1 MRLCVR
7 EKSGGFFFL
16 YSEHLLVDNFRQK
29 VSSYVSLRI
38 YGGYFSTDFFFNFLA
53 DNSANKY
60 TIKQLAVLSYFVA
73 DFSANNLLKVKSAN
87 K

>member
-38 YGGYFSTDFFFNFLA
+38 YGGYFSTDFFF
-53 DNSANKY
+53 
-60 TIKQLAVLSYFVA
+60 QLSRG
-73 DFSANNLLKVKSAN
+73 
-87 K
+87 